1 MTTARANEALPLLRR
16 GAPSAPA
23 RTTRASLVALVIA
36 IAAVLAAVAV
46 AGGSFRFLASAS
58 AGSLENPKPLE
69 NLGDA
74 VPDRSLHVGPR
85 GRSRFHAARLGQGE
99 DDANPKMVEPEA
111 DENANTSEDS
121 KLGGSQS
128 NSRSNFRA
136 HNLEPS
142 RLDPPSMSS
151 VANETAALGCCS
163 FFSDVVGYVSDP
175 ESAAED
181 AGNLAGDGFNSAV
194 GAVEDA
200 GNLAVGAAAVGG
212 VNFCMIKGRQP
223 RAQQRQWQQNWRRLD
238 LNLPRGR

>member
-58 AGSLENPKPLE
+58 AGSLE

-136 HNLEPS
+136 HNLEPT

-212 VNFCMIKGRQP
+212 EFLYDQGKAAASAATAV
-223 RAQQRQWQQNWRRLD
+223 AT
-238 LNLPRGR
+238 